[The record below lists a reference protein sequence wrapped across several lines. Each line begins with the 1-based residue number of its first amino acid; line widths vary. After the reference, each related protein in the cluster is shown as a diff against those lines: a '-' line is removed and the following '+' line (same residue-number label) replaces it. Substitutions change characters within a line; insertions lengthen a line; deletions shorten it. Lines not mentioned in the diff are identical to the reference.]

1 MEISELH
8 MICKDVNLRLNGV
21 TFSLGR
27 NNQLQQQ
34 T

>member
-1 MEISELH
+1 MEIGELY

-27 NNQLQQQ
+27 NSQLQWK

>member
-8 MICKDVNLRLNGV
+8 MICEIVNLRLNGV

-27 NNQLQQQ
+27 NSQLQQQ